1 MTEDTIKE
9 VKKDYKKGM
18 KYKDII
24 EKYNITHSELRSII
38 RKNKLT
44 RTKSKAQIGNQ
55 NAVGNKGGHGTE
67 NNKNAVTTGEYES
80 IYKDV
85 LEDDEIEL
93 YKTLEVNDKEQ
104 LLINDYKI
112 LTIREKRML
121 TRIKNLKQQGKDMT
135 IDFIRKKNTRT
146 GKITEETETITEAEP
161 TINII
166 QRIEE
171 GLTRVQE
178 AKRKTL
184 ESLAKLNSSEEDR
197 TLNVNLKSSSS
208 PLLESINRQLGGG
221 KNETE

>member
-1 MTEDTIKE
+1 MTEADVKKI
-9 VKKDYKKGM
+9 KKDYKRGM

-44 RTKSKAQIGNQ
+44 RTKSKAQIGNK

-80 IYKDV
+80 IYQDV
-85 LEDDEIEL
+85 LEEDEIDL
-93 YKTLEVNDKEQ
+93 YKTLAVDDKEQ

-121 TRIKNLKQQGKDMT
+121 MRIQRLKQQGKDMT

-161 TINII
+161 TINMI
-166 QRIEE
+166 QRIED

-184 ESLAKLNSSEEDR
+184 ESLAKLNSNEDDK
-197 TLNVNLKSSSS
+197 TLNVNLLGGSN
-208 PLLESINRQLGGG
+208 PLLESINRQLGGNN
-221 KNETE
+221 NE

>member
-1 MTEDTIKE
+1 MTEADIKKI
-9 VKKDYKKGM
+9 KKDYKRGM

-44 RTKSKAQIGNQ
+44 RTKSKAQIGNK

-67 NNKNAVTTGEYES
+67 NNKNAVITGEYES
-80 IYKDV
+80 IYQDV
-85 LEDDEIEL
+85 LEDDEIKL
-93 YKTLEVNDKEQ
+93 YKTLAVDDKEQ

-121 TRIKNLKQQGKDMT
+121 MRIQRLKQQGKDMT

-161 TINII
+161 TINMI
-166 QRIEE
+166 QRIED

-184 ESLAKLNSSEEDR
+184 ESLAKLNNNEDDK
-197 TLNVNLKSSSS
+197 TLNVNLLGGSN
-208 PLLESINRQLGGG
+208 PLLESINRQLGGN
-221 KNETE
+221 KDE

>member
-1 MTEDTIKE
+1 
-9 VKKDYKKGM
+9 M

-44 RTKSKAQIGNQ
+44 RTKSKAQIGNK

-80 IYKDV
+80 IYQDV
-85 LEDDEIEL
+85 LEEDEINL
-93 YKTLEVNDKEQ
+93 YKSLAVDDKEQ

-121 TRIKNLKQQGKDMT
+121 MRIQRLKQQGKDMT

-161 TINII
+161 TINMI
-166 QRIEE
+166 QRIED

-184 ESLAKLNSSEEDR
+184 ESLAKLNNNEDDK
-197 TLNVNLKSSSS
+197 TLNVNLLGGSN
-208 PLLESINRQLGGG
+208 PLLESINRQLGGNN
-221 KNETE
+221 NE